1 MSITPHSHYPGLLTM
16 DSNPGCQTQV
26 SSCSHYCSKPRAN
39 SSSRLHMLNNNV
51 QKQVRKYLLFSAY
64 KSNAEVEATES
75 SKAKNKA
82 EEAVQ

>member
-1 MSITPHSHYPGLLTM
+1 MILVQNDVYNTPFTLSWVTHNGFF
-16 DSNPGCQTQV
+16 
-26 SSCSHYCSKPRAN
+26 SKPRAN